1 MFYVRKNTKISQE
14 EKLQAVKE
22 SSPFLYYFFATW
34 FSVPALGL

>member
-1 MFYVRKNTKISQE
+1 MYEKTQKILPE